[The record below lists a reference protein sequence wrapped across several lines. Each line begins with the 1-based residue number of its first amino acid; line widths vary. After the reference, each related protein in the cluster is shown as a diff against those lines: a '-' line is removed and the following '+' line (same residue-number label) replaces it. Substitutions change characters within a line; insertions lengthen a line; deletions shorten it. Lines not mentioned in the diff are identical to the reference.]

1 LRVSKRTAGLVL
13 SLSLICGCSQQ
24 AAATDD
30 LIHALT
36 DTHSAIASSILG
48 INLYDQHRSTR
59 AATETLLDDMAKQI
73 ADAEHSLEPVSVASE
88 KTQLERDAA
97 LAAIH
102 DGTAALLTSR
112 DQLDQ
117 RGTVDNAAELESA
130 ARQVDDLLD
139 QLRGSQ

>member
-1 LRVSKRTAGLVL
+1 LGLV
-13 SLSLICGCSQQ
+13 CGCSQQ

-36 DTHSAIASSILG
+36 DAHSAIASSILG
-48 INLYDQHRSTR
+48 IDLYDQDRSTR

-73 ADAEHSLEPVSVASE
+73 ADAERSLEPIGVDSE
-88 KTQLERDAA
+88 TQSERDAA

-102 DGTAALLTSR
+102 TGGTALLTSR

-117 RGTVDNAAELESA
+117 RGAVDNTADLESA
-130 ARQVDDLLD
+130 IQQVDDLLS
-139 QLRGSQ
+139 QLRASQ